1 LISFPST
8 RDRRQKQLA
17 ACGMANVAIHVAV
30 VAIADVAD
38 VAVVAAGRL

>member
-1 LISFPST
+1 
-8 RDRRQKQLA
+8 
-17 ACGMANVAIHVAV
+17 MANVAIHVAV